1 MLRVPWCP
9 TASVLVVVL
18 VIGCGGDEGGDEP
31 AVVPPGS
38 TGQPVASKP
47 AERPAWLSPLESA
60 ERFLDNGALDRVAEQ
75 LGVAEKSLAE
85 ATDSKRVAEAR
96 VQLKE
101 LKLQLASAREAELE
115 RQAEEKQQRRA
126 ERLVEA
132 TELSKV
138 GKLDEATRAL
148 EDVLSMTPTAAQR
161 DTVRKL
167 KDGIETHRAARRRL
181 GSWMKM
187 LGSKTRSEVRAAQ
200 NQLRRDPDTAIP
212 LLIEAVRNPGKPVL
226 VKNTLEM
233 LRRLRRPEIAIPE
246 LVGVLGRTGQQAN
259 WPDAVRELSQLKDPG
274 AGPLLLKL
282 LNNWL

>member
-1 MLRVPWCP
+1 MRDRGELAMLRVPWCP

-115 RQAEEKQQRRA
+115 RQAEDASRQQTVKRPLVFGRHQQERRHHFWF
-126 ERLVEA
+126 
-132 TELSKV
+132 
-138 GKLDEATRAL
+138 
-148 EDVLSMTPTAAQR
+148 
-161 DTVRKL
+161 TV
-167 KDGIETHRAARRRL
+167 D
-181 GSWMKM
+181 
-187 LGSKTRSEVRAAQ
+187 
-200 NQLRRDPDTAIP
+200 
-212 LLIEAVRNPGKPVL
+212 
-226 VKNTLEM
+226 
-233 LRRLRRPEIAIPE
+233 
-246 LVGVLGRTGQQAN
+246 
-259 WPDAVRELSQLKDPG
+259 
-274 AGPLLLKL
+274 
-282 LNNWL
+282 